1 MKKKTLIACIILLV
15 ILIGVFV
22 ILDKLNYLYFG
33 WSLDFGQY
41 KNELPFNTKVF
52 NDKDLVGTGFTY
64 YYNLAGD
71 GDYDGYSLEIQ
82 NRFKDIKGTD
92 RWPTLITDTIQD
104 KDTLVYFYGV
114 EEYCYNDSYLLI
126 KARDKYN
133 NHYWIS
139 PTKEQHA
146 TISQP
151 YEMHNYTNI
160 WVKPSTFSAAEKE
173 RIGQL
178 KRVTFSEFAAYILLA
193 WCIVPI
199 IIIIDLIVIIIFA
212 ILVICSRKSKKHLNT

>member
-1 MKKKTLIACIILLV
+1 MKKKILVTCIILLF
-15 ILIGVFV
+15 ILIGTFAK
-22 ILDKLNYLYFG
+22 LDKLNYLYFG

-41 KNELPFNTKVF
+41 KNELPFTTKVF

-71 GDYDGYSLEIQ
+71 EDCGGYSLDVQDTFE
-82 NRFKDIKGTD
+82 DLKGTD
-92 RWPTLITDTIQD
+92 CWPTLITDTIQD
-104 KDTLVYFYGV
+104 KDTLVYFYDV
-114 EEYCYNDSYLLI
+114 EEYRYNDNYLLI
-126 KARDKYN
+126 RARDKYD

-139 PTKEQHA
+139 PTLMD

-151 YEMHNYTNI
+151 YNEHCTNVWI
-160 WVKPSTFSAAEKE
+160 RPSTFSAAERE
-173 RIGQL
+173 RIGRL
-178 KRVTFSEFAAYILLA
+178 KRVTISEFAAYIFLA

-212 ILVICSRKSKKHLNT
+212 ILVICSRKSKKTP

>member
-1 MKKKTLIACIILLV
+1 MKKKILIACIILLV

-22 ILDKLNYLYFG
+22 ILDKLNYLYMG

-41 KNELPFNTKVF
+41 KNELPFTTKVF

-71 GDYDGYSLEIQ
+71 EDCGGYSLDVQDTFE
-82 NRFKDIKGTD
+82 DLKGTD
-92 RWPTLITDTIQD
+92 CWPTLITDTIQA
-104 KDTLVYFYGV
+104 KDTLVYFYDV
-114 EEYCYNDSYLLI
+114 EEYRYNDNYLLI
-126 KARDKYN
+126 RARDKYD

-151 YEMHNYTNI
+151 YEMHNYTNNL
-160 WVKPSTFSAAEKE
+160 
-173 RIGQL
+173 G
-178 KRVTFSEFAAYILLA
+178 
-193 WCIVPI
+193 
-199 IIIIDLIVIIIFA
+199 
-212 ILVICSRKSKKHLNT
+212 

>member
-1 MKKKTLIACIILLV
+1 MKKKILIACIILLV

-22 ILDKLNYLYFG
+22 ILDKLNYLYMG

-41 KNELPFNTKVF
+41 KNELPFTTKVF

-71 GDYDGYSLEIQ
+71 EDCGGYSLDVQDTFE
-82 NRFKDIKGTD
+82 DLKGTD
-92 RWPTLITDTIQD
+92 CWPTLITDTIQD
-104 KDTLVYFYGV
+104 KDTLVYFYDV
-114 EEYCYNDSYLLI
+114 EEYRYNDNYLLI
-126 KARDKYN
+126 RARDKYD

-139 PTKEQHA
+139 PTLMD

-151 YEMHNYTNI
+151 YNEHCTNVWI
-160 WVKPSTFSAAEKE
+160 RPSTFSAAEQE
-173 RIGQL
+173 RIGLL
-178 KRVTFSEFAAYILLA
+178 KRVTISEFAAYILLA

-212 ILVICSRKSKKHLNT
+212 IVVICSRKSKKTP

>member
-1 MKKKTLIACIILLV
+1 MKKKILIACIILLV

-22 ILDKLNYLYFG
+22 ILDKLNYLYMG

-41 KNELPFNTKVF
+41 KNELPFTTKVF

-71 GDYDGYSLEIQ
+71 EDCGGYSLDVQDTFE
-82 NRFKDIKGTD
+82 DLKGTD
-92 RWPTLITDTIQD
+92 CWPTLITDTIQD
-104 KDTLVYFYGV
+104 KDTLVYFYDV
-114 EEYCYNDSYLLI
+114 EEYRYNDNYLLI
-126 KARDKYN
+126 RARDKYD

-139 PTKEQHA
+139 PTLMD

-151 YEMHNYTNI
+151 YNEHCTNVWI
-160 WVKPSTFSAAEKE
+160 RPSTFSAAEQE
-173 RIGQL
+173 RIGRL
-178 KRVTFSEFAAYILLA
+178 KRVTISEFAAYILLA

-212 ILVICSRKSKKHLNT
+212 ILVICSRKSKKTP

>member
-1 MKKKTLIACIILLV
+1 MKKKILIACIILLV

-22 ILDKLNYLYFG
+22 ILDKLNYLYMG
-33 WSLDFGQY
+33 VSLDFGQY

-71 GDYDGYSLEIQ
+71 EGFGSYSLEVQ
-82 NRFKDIKGTD
+82 DEFEDFKGTD

-104 KDTLVYFYGV
+104 KDTLVYFYDV
-114 EEYCYNDSYLLI
+114 EEYRYNDNYLLI
-126 KARDKYN
+126 RARDKYD

-139 PTKEQHA
+139 PTLMD

-151 YEMHNYTNI
+151 YNVHYTNVWI
-160 WVKPSTFSAAEKE
+160 RPSTFSAAERE
-173 RIGQL
+173 RIGLL
-178 KRVTFSEFAAYILLA
+178 KRVTMSEFAAYILLA

-199 IIIIDLIVIIIFA
+199 IIVIDVALILILA
-212 ILVICSRKSKKHLNT
+212 ILVIRGRKRDF

>member
-1 MKKKTLIACIILLV
+1 M
-15 ILIGVFV
+15 
-22 ILDKLNYLYFG
+22 G

-52 NDKDLVGTGFTY
+52 NDKDQVGAGFTF
-64 YYNLAGD
+64 YYNWVGD
-71 GDYDGYSLEIQ
+71 EEFGSYSLEVQ
-82 NRFKDIKGTD
+82 DEFEDFKGTD

-104 KDTLVYFYGV
+104 KDTLVYFYNV
-114 EEYCYNDSYLLI
+114 EEYRYNDNYLLI
-126 KARDKYN
+126 RARDKYD

-139 PTKEQHA
+139 PTLMEHA

-151 YEMHNYTNI
+151 YKMHNYTNI

-173 RIGQL
+173 RIGLL
-178 KRVTFSEFAAYILLA
+178 KRVTMSEFAAYILLA

-199 IIIIDLIVIIIFA
+199 IIVIDVAIILILA
-212 ILVICSRKSKKHLNT
+212 ILVIRGRKRDF

>member
-1 MKKKTLIACIILLV
+1 MKKKILIACIILLV

-41 KNELPFNTKVF
+41 KNELPFTTKVF

-71 GDYDGYSLEIQ
+71 EDCGGYSLDVQDTFE
-82 NRFKDIKGTD
+82 DLKGTD
-92 RWPTLITDTIQD
+92 CWPTLITDTIQD
-104 KDTLVYFYGV
+104 KDTLVYFYDV
-114 EEYCYNDSYLLI
+114 EEYRYNDNYLLI
-126 KARDKYN
+126 RARDKYD

-139 PTKEQHA
+139 PTLMD

-151 YEMHNYTNI
+151 YNEHCTNVWI
-160 WVKPSTFSAAEKE
+160 RPSTFSAAERE
-173 RIGQL
+173 RIGRL
-178 KRVTFSEFAAYILLA
+178 KRVTISEFAAYILLA

-212 ILVICSRKSKKHLNT
+212 ILVICSRKSKKTP